1 MSGLAS
7 LILLMSSVLIPAGRP
22 SPPLIART
30 MAGDVWRERL
40 TGQVTIVE
48 FSATW
53 CPHCRSSLAG
63 YRALLAA
70 RPVRLI
76 VVDVDEDPAAVTE
89 FFARHPLPRG
99 AHLLIDLEEHARR
112 TWGVTEFPAVY
123 LIDRDGVIRDSFSGW
138 DDDGGIRYLI
148 RKIDALGARRP
159 ARPTVARQPAPGGR
173 RRALKKAAS
182 PALPAAY
189 VGRAR

>member
-7 LILLMSSVLIPAGRP
+7 LTFLIASVLIPAGRP
-22 SPPLIART
+22 SPPLVART
-30 MAGDVWRERL
+30 MTGDVWRERL

-53 CPHCRSSLAG
+53 CPHCRQSLAG

-76 VVDVDEDPAAVTE
+76 VVDVDEDPTAVME

-99 AHLLIDLEEHARR
+99 AQLLIDLEEHARR

-123 LIDRDGVIRDSFSGW
+123 LIDRDGIIRDSFAGW
-138 DDDGGIRYLI
+138 DDEGGIRYLI
-148 RKIDALGARRP
+148 REIDALGARHP
-159 ARPTVARQPAPGGR
+159 ARPTEARQPVPGDR
-173 RRALKKAAS
+173 RRASKKAAS
-182 PALPAAY
+182 RARPAAY
-189 VGRAR
+189 VRAR